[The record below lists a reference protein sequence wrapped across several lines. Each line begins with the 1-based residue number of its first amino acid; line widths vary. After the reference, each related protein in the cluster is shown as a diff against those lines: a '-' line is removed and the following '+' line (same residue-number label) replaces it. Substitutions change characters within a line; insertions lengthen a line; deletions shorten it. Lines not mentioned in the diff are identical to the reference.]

1 MNGRKVPV
9 RISSPTSILAP
20 TTILSLLPPRRS
32 VGAPLMPVTDA
43 AVMSALAGG
52 ALLEAA
58 TFFLLA
64 AICVVSYVWI
74 RRNVPETR
82 GRTLEEIQ
90 DLWNP
95 STTRPRTA
103 ATPDP

>member
-1 MNGRKVPV
+1 MP
-9 RISSPTSILAP
+9 
-20 TTILSLLPPRRS
+20 LPGQQAEPI
-32 VGAPLMPVTDA
+32 
-43 AVMSALAGG
+43 ALATSSESRDRLTPRL
-52 ALLEAA
+52 AKAA
-58 TFFLLA
+58 TFFLFA
-64 AICVVSYVWI
+64 ALCVVSHFWI

-95 STTRPRTA
+95 STTRPPTA